1 MSCIHL
7 ACTVSLTTFPCAR
20 RNLGFLLS
28 DGPHDQA
35 AAWAALDPDTRR
47 SLKDAY
53 SRAVIAIVV
62 SAFRETDSPAGSGV
76 DPAALAQA
84 MANWVIAYGMDGID
98 VDWEETTRVTDPT
111 KRGVGEAWLATFN
124 QTLRQTLPQGQFILS
139 HAPLAPWLSP
149 NAQFAAGAYLTIH
162 RNVGALIDFVRL
174 LSPSCS
180 GIHC

>member
-53 SRAVIAIVV
+53 SRAGIAVVV
-62 SAFRETDSPAGSGV
+62 SAFGETDSPAGSGV

-98 VDWEETTRVTDPT
+98 VDWEETALARA
-111 KRGVGEAWLATFN
+111 RAGVGEQWLVTFT
-124 QTLRQTLPQGQFILS
+124 QVLRTRDRKSTRLNSS
-139 HAPLAPWLSP
+139 HS
-149 NAQFAAGAYLTIH
+149 GES
-162 RNVGALIDFVRL
+162 RM
-174 LSPSCS
+174 PSS
-180 GIHC
+180 A